1 MKPSA
6 VVLVFACG
14 VVGGCMAAGPPAPAQ
29 APPPVAARADRVGV
43 PLVLDRAD
51 FRLGATVQFT
61 RIPTANE
68 LYELHST
75 AGLAHVL
82 LTLPGWPTS
91 YAELAPLQQ
100 TPPEADL
107 IVVLPAD
114 ARGGGCVEPVGGSG
128 APSAGGERPSPV
140 GDGDFRLE
148 HHARARTGD
157 RRHRRAFAQ
166 RVRAAPTP
174 AQLPGA
180 PRLGRSPTGPREHS
194 PYPRA
199 RVRAWSLVIVP
210 QFRMVIWSPNA
221 RPTALARRLS
231 MIPPGHHR

>member
-107 IVVLPAD
+107 IVVLPGFPPTREAAD
-114 ARGGGCVEPVGGSG
+114 AWNLLEVRARLVLVVSG
-128 APSAGGERPSPV
+128 PPPSGTAISDLNTMRALERVIVDTDAPSRSGFERLQRPLS
-140 GDGDFRLE
+140 FRVL
-148 HHARARTGD
+148 RD
-157 RRHRRAFAQ
+157 
-166 RVRAAPTP
+166 
-174 AQLPGA
+174 
-180 PRLGRSPTGPREHS
+180 
-194 PYPRA
+194 
-199 RVRAWSLVIVP
+199 
-210 QFRMVIWSPNA
+210 
-221 RPTALARRLS
+221 
-231 MIPPGHHR
+231 